1 MNINNPNQFP
11 QRPRA
16 ILQVQARYTYA
27 VYGRF
32 NEPTPY
38 LSEYV
43 AFDIANEKQ
52 VIVTIFNDGGDLNI
66 VQEYIE

>member
-1 MNINNPNQFP
+1 MNMNNLNQFP

-16 ILQVQARYTYA
+16 ILQARYTYA

-32 NEPTPY
+32 NEPKPY